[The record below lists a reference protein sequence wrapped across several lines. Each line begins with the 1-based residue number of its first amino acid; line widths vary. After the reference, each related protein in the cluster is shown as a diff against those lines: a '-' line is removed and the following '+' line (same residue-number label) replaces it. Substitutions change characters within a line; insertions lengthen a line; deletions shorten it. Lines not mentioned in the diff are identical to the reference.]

1 MGHKQFFFF
10 FFSLFPP
17 MEWAIWLAHCKYF
30 WNMGHFPTLK
40 PFTPNTPISFPHSFA
55 ELTSFCGTGSIC
67 GGLQMFFKLQK
78 ERNNVWGFYFLW
90 VIDCLLTSL
99 LPSWE
104 VWGALALVE
113 NGDKPMYACLPFLH
127 NEVLS
132 FVPSFI
138 WQNDFGN
145 RNFMQPMRR
154 LSLHKGV

>member
-1 MGHKQFFFF
+1 
-10 FFSLFPP
+10 
-17 MEWAIWLAHCKYF
+17 
-30 WNMGHFPTLK
+30 LK

-113 NGDKPMYACLPFLH
+113 NGDKPMRVYLFFTMKFFHLCQVLYDKMTLEIEISCSQWEDSACTRGYNFFFFILRKGGWCLS
-127 NEVLS
+127 VLNVFRS
-132 FVPSFI
+132 GP
-138 WQNDFGN
+138 
-145 RNFMQPMRR
+145 
-154 LSLHKGV
+154 KGFP